1 MEIKNNILKK
11 VTNEDISDSGIFVV
25 PETVEVIGQNAFME
39 VTDLEEVV
47 FHENIKA
54 IGKKHF
60 FLARTYEE

>member
-11 VTNEDISDSGIFVV
+11 VTNEDIPDSGIFVV

-54 IGKKHF
+54 IGKSDCQM
-60 FLARTYEE
+60 L